1 MLSTT
6 NEKIVNF
13 YKNHPSISFEQS
25 NLLLIELLEKMTIET
40 VSSTMVS
47 QMTDRLKSME
57 EHIQRQEGTLSLKL
71 MEM

>member
-25 NLLLIELLEKMTIET
+25 NLLLIELLEKMTIEN